1 LKLAIDE
8 TRGAALA
15 AGTGDVSAAR
25 GHFFGTAHDLTH
37 DIDPPLRALNAPL
50 ATELCKS
57 VLSLENHLLG
67 IPETNAA
74 NIAAEAQACADL
86 LTRAGVALGLQA

>member
-1 LKLAIDE
+1 
-8 TRGAALA
+8 
-15 AGTGDVSAAR
+15 V
-25 GHFFGTAHDLTH
+25 
-37 DIDPPLRALNAPL
+37 NAPL

-74 NIAAEAQACADL
+74 SIAAEAQACADL
-86 LTRAGVALGLQA
+86 LTRAGVALGLQT